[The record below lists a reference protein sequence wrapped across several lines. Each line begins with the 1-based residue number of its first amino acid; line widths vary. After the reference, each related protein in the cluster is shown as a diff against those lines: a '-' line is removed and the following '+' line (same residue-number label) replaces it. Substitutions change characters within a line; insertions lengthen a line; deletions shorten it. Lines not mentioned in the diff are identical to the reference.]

1 MDVILKIGGRTELPS
16 SSSTQKNKH
25 YNVII
30 IDIVNQLLY
39 WSIVCKMMMMIKHN
53 ILYVCMLQLFS
64 ANKFVT
70 IHLKYALDFYKVLI
84 YRNLERAI
92 LFSSYCLY
100 YIIYQQD

>member
-16 SSSTQKNKH
+16 SSSTRKNKH
-25 YNVII
+25 YNVVI

-39 WSIVCKMMMMIKHN
+39 WSIVCKEMMMIKHT

-64 ANKFVT
+64 ANRLVT
-70 IHLKYALDFYKVLI
+70 MHLKYALGLYKVLI
-84 YRNLERAI
+84 YRNLEHAI
-92 LFSSYCLY
+92 LFSTYCLY